1 MIEPAAWKKP
11 IISGP
16 FVHNF
21 TEVAKLLH
29 EAGALEFCETADE
42 LSKQVMQLCEDEE
55 TNKKMGHAAAHVIE
69 NNRGAVTNLM
79 GLVEN
84 SLSI

>member
-1 MIEPAAWKKP
+1 MAGRNKKNP
-11 IISGP
+11 VANEKLGRGYP
-16 FVHNF
+16 NHA
-21 TEVAKLLH
+21 AKLLH

-69 NNRGAVTNLM
+69 NNRGAVTKLM
-79 GLVEN
+79 GMVEN